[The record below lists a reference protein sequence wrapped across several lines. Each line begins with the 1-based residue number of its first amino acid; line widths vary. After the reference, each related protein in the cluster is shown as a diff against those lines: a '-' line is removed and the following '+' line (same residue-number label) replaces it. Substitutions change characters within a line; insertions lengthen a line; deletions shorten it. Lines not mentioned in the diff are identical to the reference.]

1 MSWRFCTY
9 VSASGRNDVQ
19 KTIDAYDVY
28 GRQKFERAVAHLAA
42 SPKSQWD
49 EPHGK
54 KLKNEDPIYEIR
66 YQAFKRQERALG
78 FFDDAAG
85 VFVIVLICNH
95 KGRVY
100 SPPEAIAT
108 AHRRMAEI
116 RNQLATTAPLQVN
129 GEDFPPHE
137 EQPG

>member
-1 MSWRFCTY
+1 MTWRFCTY

-19 KTIDAYDVY
+19 KTIDGYDVY
-28 GRQKFERAVAHLAA
+28 GRTKFERAVAHLAD
-42 SPKSQWD
+42 SPKSHWD

-78 FFDDAAG
+78 YFDDAAG
-85 VFVIVLICNH
+85 VFVIVLICYH

-108 AHRRMAEI
+108 AHRRIADL
-116 RNQLATTAPLQVN
+116 RDQTARTAPLQVL

-137 EQPG
+137 E